1 MRLRADFTLRRGE
14 LLLRAALE
22 AEPGE
27 TLAVVG
33 PNGAGKTTLLRTL
46 AGLER
51 VDSGSIELGPEVVDP
66 EPFIGPAGRRVG
78 FVQQGAVLFPHMTAL
93 DNVAFPL
100 EAAGHPRAEA
110 RRLAGVHLD
119 RVAASGLAPRA
130 SGGLSGG
137 ERARVALARALAARP
152 RLLLLDEPLAAV
164 DPAARPGLRA
174 ILREVLDAFEGAC
187 LVVTH
192 DLTDALALARHLV
205 VLEEGRVV
213 QQGRAEDL
221 VRRPATPFVADLVGL
236 NAFRGPCH
244 DGVVNLGGHPLV
256 VAHAR
261 TEEVVVTI
269 HPRAVSLFPS
279 RPEGSPRNVWRAAV
293 EALEPAALDRV
304 RVQLAGPLPL
314 VAEVTPAAVQ
324 ALDLAP
330 GAEVW
335 LAIKATEMAV
345 APA

>member
-1 MRLRADFTLRRGE
+1 MTLRADFTVRRGE

-22 AEPGE
+22 AAAGE
-27 TLAVVG
+27 TLALVG

-51 VDSGSIELGPEVVDP
+51 VDSGSIELGGEVVDP
-66 EPFIGPAGRRVG
+66 APFVGPAGRRVG
-78 FVQQGAVLFPHMTAL
+78 VVQQGAVLFPHMSAL

-100 EAAGHPRAEA
+100 EAAGHPRADA
-110 RRLAGVHLD
+110 RRLAGAHLD
-119 RVAASGLAPRA
+119 RVAARGLGPRA
-130 SGGLSGG
+130 ASTLSGG
-137 ERARVALARALAARP
+137 ERARVALARALAAGP

-164 DPAARPGLRA
+164 DPAARPALRA
-174 ILREVLDAFEGAC
+174 LLREVLAAFEGAC

-192 DLTDALALARHLV
+192 DLTDALALAQRLV
-205 VLEEGRVV
+205 VLEEGRIV
-213 QQGRAEDL
+213 QQGPAADL

-236 NAFRGPCH
+236 NAFRGRCS
-244 DGVVNLGGHPLV
+244 DGVVDLGGHPLV

-269 HPRAVSLFPS
+269 HPRAISLFPT
-279 RPEGSPRNVWRAAV
+279 RPEGSPRNVWRAPV
-293 EALEPAALDRV
+293 EALEPAALDRI

-314 VAEVTPAAVQ
+314 VAEVTPAAVD
-324 ALDLAP
+324 ALDLRP

-345 APA
+345 VTA